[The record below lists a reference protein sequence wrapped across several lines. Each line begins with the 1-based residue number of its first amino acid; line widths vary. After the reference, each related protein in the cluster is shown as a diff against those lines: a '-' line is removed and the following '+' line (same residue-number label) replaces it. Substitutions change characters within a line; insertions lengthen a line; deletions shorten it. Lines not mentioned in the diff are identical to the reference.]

1 MDGWI
6 WLLGAQTVTPVGV
19 TCLRFRGWKMTKN
32 LEPRPWPARLHDQC
46 NSAMH
51 RTPSSLT
58 VHTLPPLPNPLPLG
72 YRSPDSQGVCLRVW
86 LEIAGCSPS
95 QVSVSN
101 QSESLGREN
110 QPIRAVSRFNNTKH
124 WQPEHVSIFPPG
136 GWVLAKTL
144 REAPLFHDCWGRN
157 SHHGTWSD

>member
-6 WLLGAQTVTPVGV
+6 WLLGAQTMTRVGV
-19 TCLRFRGWKMTKN
+19 TYPRFTGWKSTKK

-51 RTPSSLT
+51 RTPPSLT
-58 VHTLPPLPNPLPLG
+58 VHTLCPLPNPLPLG
-72 YRSPDSQGVCLRVW
+72 YRSPDSQGVCLSVW
-86 LEIAGCSPS
+86 LETAGCSPS
-95 QVSVSN
+95 QVSASN

-124 WQPEHVSIFPPG
+124 RQPEHVSIFSPWWLGVRKSAERGTP
-136 GWVLAKTL
+136 VLWLL
-144 REAPLFHDCWGRN
+144 REKFSPWHMIW
-157 SHHGTWSD
+157 